1 MIGKVQRNRL
11 TMFLYLVFN
20 YKFVINMKLTA
31 FRIRNFRSIVDTGW
45 QNISPDNITCLIGQN
60 ESGKTSVLEGLKVF
74 YSGEISEDVL
84 RSDLSLPEVSCRFRI
99 PEGWL
104 LKVTENPGTELKE
117 LLAGLTSIEL
127 KRNWIADLSS
137 VISVGG
143 EISQYLDS
151 LENAWRIYLD
161 DVVAMLGKEV
171 NYFNDLKVILKSL
184 EVQETEIRSKLP
196 VLEVKRRGL
205 LKFFN
210 KSTDSGIT
218 QNTDFPLLR
227 SELKGIEKEKERIS
241 KEMSEKKQIRKA
253 GELWI
258 AIQEKCTFLENHLA
272 AISKKLEE
280 RHQKMTLLMRPFD
293 NEDDLEWKSVLN
305 DYRKTREEREL
316 KRAELDRHLAFSGYL
331 LEGNSE
337 AEAEKKVNEII
348 QSYKSRYNTGILGK
362 KYFEYCPVFE
372 MFEDF
377 GSLLPNRIDM
387 EDILNGNINVE
398 GFKAAR
404 NFLSIAQL
412 DYAFFQQPS
421 SRILKQKIENLN
433 NTLTINFHDFW
444 QQSIGRN
451 NKIKIQFELEH
462 YNATYGEKAGK
473 PYLEFWI
480 KDEGERLYPKQ
491 RSRGVR
497 WFLSFYME
505 LKASANIN
513 KQMVLLVDEPGVS
526 LHARAQEDVLKVF
539 EDLKDKIQIIYT
551 THSPHLVEIHK
562 LHRVLAVQR
571 DDLDSLRSTTR
582 ILDPLSLSSASPDTL
597 TPLQSI
603 LGNPLVGEG
612 FSSKRVNLI
621 VNDTGSFY
629 ILEAIILL
637 MGFKGKVSVIPS
649 TDVSSIPLLCNILLG
664 WGMDFSVLLFENEE
678 ETYISGIM
686 KNTIFATENRERE
699 LFIKLPEIFLNSE
712 DLLSTLDFKTH
723 VLNSR
728 EGITV
733 PNSVYVKEKELP
745 RNFILSNFLS
755 NVKSGKI
762 KVDAFDEETLE
773 NFRMITDML
782 KGLK

>member
-1 MIGKVQRNRL
+1 MMR
-11 TMFLYLVFN
+11 
-20 YKFVINMKLTA
+20 LTA

-74 YSGEISEDVL
+74 YSGVISEDVL
-84 RSDLSLPEVSCRFRI
+84 RSDLSLPEVSCRFSI
-99 PEGWL
+99 PEGWP
-104 LKVTENPGTELKE
+104 LKVTENPGRELKE
-117 LLAGLTSIEL
+117 LLAGLTDIEL
-127 KRNWIADLSS
+127 TRNWIADLSS
-137 VISVGG
+137 ELSVGG

-161 DVVAMLGKEV
+161 DVSIMLEKEV
-171 NYFNDLKVILKSL
+171 NHISDLKLTLKKIEL
-184 EVQETEIRSKLP
+184 QEAEIKSKLP
-196 VLEVKRRGL
+196 VVEVKRTGF
-205 LKFFN
+205 LKFLN
-210 KSTDSGIT
+210 RPAESDHPQTT
-218 QNTDFPLLR
+218 EYLHLR
-227 SELKGIEKEKERIS
+227 SELKELEKRKGEISRELSDKRI
-241 KEMSEKKQIRKA
+241 MRNA
-253 GELWI
+253 GELWT
-258 AIQEKCTFLENHLA
+258 ALLNKCDKLENHLA
-272 AISKKLEE
+272 EISKKLEE
-280 RHQKMTLLMRPFD
+280 RHQRMTLLMRPFN
-293 NEDDLEWKSVLN
+293 NEDDLEWKDVLN
-305 DYRKTREEREL
+305 DYRKTREERDL
-316 KRAELDRHLAFSGYL
+316 KKAELDKHVAFSGYL
-331 LEGNSE
+331 MEGSSEEE
-337 AEAEKKVNEII
+337 AERKVNEII
-348 QSYKSRYNTGILGK
+348 QSYKSRYNSGILGK

-387 EDILNGNINVE
+387 EDILNGNMNVE

-404 NFLSIAQL
+404 NFLAIANL
-412 DYAFFQQPS
+412 DYTFFQQPS

-433 NTLTINFHDFW
+433 NTLTVNFHDFW

-462 YNATYGEKAGK
+462 YNSSYGEKAGK

-505 LKASANIN
+505 LKASANLN
-513 KQMVLLVDEPGVS
+513 RPMVLLVDEPGVS

-539 EDLKDKIQIIYT
+539 EDIKDKIQIIYT

-582 ILDPLSLSSASPDTL
+582 ILDPLRLSSASPDTL

-603 LGNPLVGEG
+603 LGNPMAGEG
-612 FSSKRVNLI
+612 FSPKKVNLI

-629 ILEAIILL
+629 ILDAIILL

-678 ETYISGIM
+678 EIQISELL
-686 KNTIFATENRERE
+686 KSTVFTTENGGRE

-733 PNSVYVKEKELP
+733 PNSIYVREKELP
-745 RNFILSNFLS
+745 RNFILSNFLN

-762 KVDAFDEETLE
+762 KADAFDEETLE
-773 NFRMITDML
+773 NFRMITDL
-782 KGLK
+782 LSEQK